1 MEPKTKT
8 LLFILVSFVLGAAA
22 GIALKETIFPHRP
35 ASRSES
41 QWRKTFYD
49 RLKIDSVQTSRVD
62 SILDAQRGRL
72 NAYRESMMALRDT
85 TRLEI
90 RRLLSVDQNK
100 LYDDYI
106 KEMNERESRDRQSG
120 RR

>member
-8 LLFILVSFVLGAAA
+8 LLFILASFVLGAAA
-22 GIALKETIFPHRP
+22 GIALKETLFPPHP
-35 ASRSES
+35 AYRSAAE
-41 QWRKTFYD
+41 WRRSFYD
-49 RLKIDSVQTSRVD
+49 RLRIDSAQTGRVD
-62 SILDAQRGRL
+62 SILDAQRGKM
-72 NAYRESMMALRDT
+72 NSYRESMMALRDT

-90 RRLLSVDQNK
+90 RRILSVEQNRA
-100 LYDDYI
+100 YDDYI